1 LEKYAP
7 ETRKQKQERLRN
19 TAASN
24 AKNSTPKP
32 VNVKYGLNHV
42 TYLVEQKRA
51 KLVLIASDVD
61 PIETVVFLP
70 TLCKAMGVPFAI
82 VQCKARLGKLVHKK
96 TASCVALTEFT
107 HSQAELNN
115 IARTCEQQF
124 NSTNPTWRSK
134 KHFYFFYLFLII
146 FLIFIYILEPEQ
158 GNKSKEKVRRQQK
171 ILEAEESKKM

>member
-1 LEKYAP
+1 MEKYAP
-7 ETRKQKQERLRN
+7 ETRKQKQERLRT
-19 TAASN
+19 TAASTNKN
-24 AKNSTPKP
+24 ATAKP

-82 VQCKARLGKLVHKK
+82 VQCKARLGRLVHKK

-124 NSTNPTWRSK
+124 NSTTPTWRSK
-134 KHFYFFYLFLII
+134 NFYFNFII
-146 FLIFIYILEPEQ
+146 YFVIFF
-158 GNKSKEKVRRQQK
+158 
-171 ILEAEESKKM
+171 

>member
-19 TAASN
+19 TATN
-24 AKNSTPKP
+24 GDKKSTPKP

-51 KLVLIASDVD
+51 KLVLIAADVD

-70 TLCKAMGVPFAI
+70 TLCKAMGIPYAI
-82 VQCKARLGKLVHKK
+82 VNCKARLGKLVHKK
-96 TASCVALTEFT
+96 TASCVALTDFT
-107 HSQAELNN
+107 QSQAELNN

-124 NSTNPTWRSK
+124 NSTTTYWRSK
-134 KHFYFFYLFLII
+134 FY
-146 FLIFIYILEPEQ
+146 
-158 GNKSKEKVRRQQK
+158 N
-171 ILEAEESKKM
+171 

>member
-1 LEKYAP
+1 MEKYAP
-7 ETRKQKQERLRN
+7 ETRKQKQDRLRN
-19 TAASN
+19 TAASGD
-24 AKNSTPKP
+24 KKSTPRP

-107 HSQAELNN
+107 QNQAELNN

-124 NSTNPTWRSK
+124 NSTTPTWRSK
-134 KHFYFFYLFLII
+134 NI
-146 FLIFIYILEPEQ
+146 FLIFFVYFLSLFIYFINL
-158 GNKSKEKVRRQQK
+158 
-171 ILEAEESKKM
+171 I